1 MKSFKILQRITDRQD
16 ISLAIFFKE
25 VARLPMMNPNEEG
38 EIARKAKNG
47 DKECIDLLI
56 TSNLRFVISVAKQ
69 YQGKGIPLVDLIQD
83 GILGLIESIDKFE
96 PDKGFRFI
104 SYAVWWIRQS
114 IIKSISEQC
123 RTIKLPM
130 SQIITLN
137 KINKLNEKYEQSEGR
152 ISSYEELENEADIDF
167 SKANLAITSNLRTM
181 SLDTPFNDEDVSSL
195 IDVVPND
202 DSENPD
208 SELINNNI
216 SEKISE
222 VLNKL
227 SYREQDVIKMSFGI
241 GMFPMQNEEI
251 ANRFGITSERV
262 RQIIKEAL
270 EKIRLEYSDSLKE
283 LL

>member
-83 GILGLIESIDKFE
+83 GILGLIESIDKFN

-208 SELINNNI
+208 SELVNNNI
-216 SEKISE
+216 SEKIIE

-270 EKIRLEYSDSLKE
+270 EKIRSEYSDSLKE

>member
-16 ISLAIFFKE
+16 TSLAIFFKE

-195 IDVVPND
+195 IDVVPNN

-208 SELINNNI
+208 SELVNNNI
-216 SEKISE
+216 SEKIIE

>member
-1 MKSFKILQRITDRQD
+1 MKSFKILQRITDRQN

-83 GILGLIESIDKFE
+83 GILGLIESIDKFD

-152 ISSYEELENEADIDF
+152 ISSYEELENEADVDF

-195 IDVVPND
+195 IDVIPNN

-208 SELINNNI
+208 SELVNNNI

-270 EKIRLEYSDSLKE
+270 EKIRSEYSDSLKE

>member
-16 ISLAIFFKE
+16 TSLAIFFKE
-25 VARLPMMNPNEEG
+25 VARLPMMNSNEEKDNA
-38 EIARKAKNG
+38 IKAKNG

-152 ISSYEELENEADIDF
+152 ISSYEELENEADNDF

-195 IDVVPND
+195 IDVVPNN

-208 SELINNNI
+208 SELVNNNI
-216 SEKISE
+216 SEKITE

-270 EKIRLEYSDSLKE
+270 EKIKLEYSDSLKE

>member
-47 DKECIDLLI
+47 DKECINLLI

>member
-25 VARLPMMNPNEEG
+25 VARLPMMNPNEES

-47 DKECIDLLI
+47 DKKCIDLLI

-208 SELINNNI
+208 SELVNNNI
-216 SEKISE
+216 SEKIIE

>member
-25 VARLPMMNPNEEG
+25 VARLPMINPNEEG

-83 GILGLIESIDKFE
+83 GILGLIESIDKFD

-208 SELINNNI
+208 SELVNNNI
-216 SEKISE
+216 SEKVIE

>member
-16 ISLAIFFKE
+16 ASLAIFFKE
-25 VARLPMMNPNEEG
+25 VARLPMMNPNEES

-83 GILGLIESIDKFE
+83 GILGLIESVDKFD

-202 DSENPD
+202 NSENPD
-208 SELINNNI
+208 LELVNNNI
-216 SEKISE
+216 SEKIIE

-241 GMFPMQNEEI
+241 EMFPMQNEEI

-262 RQIIKEAL
+262 RQIIKEAI
-270 EKIRLEYSDSLKE
+270 EKIRSEYSDSLKE

>member
-83 GILGLIESIDKFE
+83 GILGLIESIDKFD

-208 SELINNNI
+208 SELVNNNI
-216 SEKISE
+216 SEKIIE

-270 EKIRLEYSDSLKE
+270 EKIRSEYSDSLKE

>member
-16 ISLAIFFKE
+16 ASLAIFFKE
-25 VARLPMMNPNEEG
+25 VARLPMMNPNEES

-69 YQGKGIPLVDLIQD
+69 FD
-83 GILGLIESIDKFE
+83 

-202 DSENPD
+202 NSENPD
-208 SELINNNI
+208 SELVNNNI
-216 SEKISE
+216 SEKIIE

-262 RQIIKEAL
+262 RQIIKEAI
-270 EKIRLEYSDSLKE
+270 EKIRSEYSDSLKE

>member
-16 ISLAIFFKE
+16 TSLAIFFKE

-47 DKECIDLLI
+47 DKKCIDLLI

-83 GILGLIESIDKFE
+83 GILGLIESVDKFD

-137 KINKLNEKYEQSEGR
+137 KINKLNEKYEQSAGR

-195 IDVVPND
+195 IDVVPNN

-208 SELINNNI
+208 SELVNNNI
-216 SEKISE
+216 SEKITE

>member
-208 SELINNNI
+208 SELVNNNI
-216 SEKISE
+216 SEKIIE

>member
-16 ISLAIFFKE
+16 ASLAIFFKE
-25 VARLPMMNPNEEG
+25 VARLPMMNPNEES

-83 GILGLIESIDKFE
+83 GILGLIESVDKFD

-202 DSENPD
+202 NSENPD
-208 SELINNNI
+208 SELVNNNI
-216 SEKISE
+216 SEKIIE

-270 EKIRLEYSDSLKE
+270 EKIRSEYSDSLKE

>member
-195 IDVVPND
+195 IDVVPNN

-208 SELINNNI
+208 SELVNNNI

>member
-16 ISLAIFFKE
+16 TSLAIFFKE

-195 IDVVPND
+195 IDVVPNYN
-202 DSENPD
+202 SENPD
-208 SELINNNI
+208 SELVNNNI
-216 SEKISE
+216 SEKITE

>member
-16 ISLAIFFKE
+16 ASLAIFFKE
-25 VARLPMMNPNEEG
+25 VARLPIMNPNEES

-195 IDVVPND
+195 IDVVPNN

-208 SELINNNI
+208 SELVNNNI
-216 SEKISE
+216 SEKITE